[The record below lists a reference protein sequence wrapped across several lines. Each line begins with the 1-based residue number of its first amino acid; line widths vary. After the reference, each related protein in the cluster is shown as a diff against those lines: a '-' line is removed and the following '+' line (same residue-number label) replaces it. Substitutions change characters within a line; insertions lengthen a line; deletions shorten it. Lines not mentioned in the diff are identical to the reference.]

1 MTDTESLIPNNQAI
15 TSDLDFRLKPSAC
28 RSRSYRASILP
39 TNKSTFNPTDTC
51 IIYIPGG
58 RRNTYLD
65 CGQSYMRMTIK
76 NTDPTGTFRIDN
88 AATCVIN
95 RLDVFHGSNLLE
107 TIQAYNVLTSYILDM
122 QASASQRLGLS
133 NIYGFE
139 PVQGDRQGISL
150 VAAAQQTFCLPI
162 FSGVVGVLSDKMLPI
177 GLLADDIRLE
187 LTFETLALAVYGS
200 ASTPMTTGSYQI
212 LDFQLELT
220 IVELSD
226 EGENMVRNNYQYP
239 EMPLYLHGSSWRH
252 YTSQLP
258 ASAGGYSTLV
268 PARFASLKQLALCPR
283 RSTEIVNVQA
293 YSVGSRINPNFAYYW
308 FRIGSAIVP
317 PKAVYLENS
326 GNTGGYGE
334 AYAELLK
341 SWHDLH
347 TTANSTCLG
356 VEYAAADAAITN
368 CPQVAV
374 QTGTNSYKNAF
385 VIAQEL
391 ESFAQ
396 RSDVLLS
403 GMNTLSSQIF
413 FETTINTAPGNT
425 YNLDFFAW
433 YDHIM
438 VIDRGIISIKY

>member
-76 NTDPTGTFRIDN
+76 NTDTTGVFNLDN

-107 TIQAYNVLTSYILDM
+107 TIQSYNILTSYILDM
-122 QASASQRLGLS
+122 QASRSQRLGLA
-133 NIYGFE
+133 NIYGFDNA
-139 PVQGDRQGISL
+139 GDRQGKSL
-150 VAAAQQTFCLPI
+150 AAAAQQTFCLPI

-177 GLLADDIRLE
+177 GLLADDIRIE
-187 LTFETLALAVYGS
+187 ITFETLAQAVCQ
-200 ASTPMTTGSYQI
+200 TTLLTAAGSYQI

-283 RSTEIVNVQA
+283 RSTEIVNLQG
-293 YSVGSRINPNFAYYW
+293 YSLGSRVNPNFAYYW

-347 TTANSTCLG
+347 TTANSTTLG
-356 VEYAAADAAITN
+356 LEYNVGDATITN
-368 CPQVAV
+368 CPQLGP
-374 QTGTNSYKNAF
+374 QTGVLSYGNGF
-385 VIAQEL
+385 VIAQEM

-413 FETTINTAPGNT
+413 FETTINTAPGAT
-425 YNLDFFAW
+425 YTLDFFAW

>member
-1 MTDTESLIPNNQAI
+1 
-15 TSDLDFRLKPSAC
+15 
-28 RSRSYRASILP
+28 
-39 TNKSTFNPTDTC
+39 
-51 IIYIPGG
+51 
-58 RRNTYLD
+58 
-65 CGQSYMRMTIK
+65 
-76 NTDPTGTFRIDN
+76 
-88 AATCVIN
+88 
-95 RLDVFHGSNLLE
+95 
-107 TIQAYNVLTSYILDM
+107 
-122 QASASQRLGLS
+122 
-133 NIYGFE
+133 
-139 PVQGDRQGISL
+139 
-150 VAAAQQTFCLPI
+150 
-162 FSGVVGVLSDKMLPI
+162 MLPI

-187 LTFETLALAVYGS
+187 FTFETLALAVC
-200 ASTPMTTGSYQI
+200 ATTAMTTGSYQI
-212 LDFQLELT
+212 LDLQLELT

-283 RSTEIVNVQA
+283 RSVEVASTA
-293 YSVGSRINPNFAYYW
+293 SYSIGSRVNPNFAYYW

-347 TTANSTCLG
+347 TVANSTALG
-356 VEYAAADAAITN
+356 TEYNVADATITN

-374 QTGTNSYKNAF
+374 QTGVNSYNNGF
-385 VIAQEL
+385 VIAQEM

-425 YNLDFFAW
+425 YTLDFFA
-433 YDHIM
+433 
-438 VIDRGIISIKY
+438 

>member
-1 MTDTESLIPNNQAI
+1 MTDSTQFIQNQQAI
-15 TSDLDFRLKPSAC
+15 TSDLNFSLKPSGV
-28 RSRSYRASILP
+28 RSKSYRASILP

-65 CGQSYMRMTIK
+65 VNQSYMRMTIK
-76 NTDPTGTFRIDN
+76 NNDATQAFKLDN
-88 AATCVIN
+88 CATCAIN
-95 RLDVFHGSNLLE
+95 RIDVFHASNLLE
-107 TIQAYNVLTSYILDM
+107 TIQGYNVLTSYILDM
-122 QASASQRLGLS
+122 QSSYSQRIGLA
-133 NIYGFE
+133 NIYGFDST
-139 PVQGDRQGISL
+139 GDRIGSTL
-150 VAAAQQTFCLPI
+150 AAGAQQTYCLPI
-162 FSGVVGVLSDKMLPI
+162 FSGVCGVLADKMLPL

-187 LTFETLALAVYGS
+187 ITFETLALMIVQGAT
-200 ASTPMTTGSYQI
+200 ALTTAPTI

-226 EGENMVRNNYQYP
+226 EGESLVRSNYAYP
-239 EMPLYLHGSSWRH
+239 EQPLYLHGASWRH

-268 PARFASLKQLALCPR
+268 PARFASLKQLALLPR
-283 RSTEIVNVQA
+283 RSTEVSSTTS
-293 YSVGSRINPNFAYYW
+293 YSLSSRVNPNFAYYW
-308 FRIGSAIVP
+308 WRIGSAILP

-326 GNTGGYGE
+326 GNTGGYAE

-356 VEYAAADAAITN
+356 LEYAVADVAIAN

-374 QTGTNSYKNAF
+374 SVTANSYKNGF

-396 RSDVLLS
+396 RNDVLLS

-413 FETTINTAPGNT
+413 FETTINTAPATT
-425 YNLDFFAW
+425 YTLDFFAY
-433 YDHIM
+433 YDHIL
-438 VIDRGIISIKY
+438 VLDRGILSVKY

>member
-15 TSDLDFRLKPSAC
+15 TSDLDFKLKPSAC

-76 NTDPTGTFRIDN
+76 NTDPAGVFCLDN

-107 TIQAYNVLTSYILDM
+107 TIQSYNVLTSYILDL
-122 QASASQRLGLS
+122 QASQSQRLGLA
-133 NIYGFE
+133 NIYGFDAK
-139 PVQGDRQGISL
+139 GDRQGISF
-150 VAAAQQTFCLPI
+150 AIGAQQTFCLPI
-162 FSGVVGVLSDKMLPI
+162 FSGVIGVLSDKMLPI
-177 GLLADDIRLE
+177 GLLADDIRIE
-187 LTFETLALAVYGS
+187 ITFETLAQAVCQT
-200 ASTPMTTGSYQI
+200 ALMTNGSYQI
-212 LDFQLELT
+212 LDLQLELT

-283 RSTEIVNVQA
+283 RSVEVASTTS
-293 YSVGSRINPNFAYYW
+293 YSIGSRINPNFAYYW

-326 GNTGGYGE
+326 GNTGGYSE

-347 TTANSTCLG
+347 TTANSTALG
-356 VEYAAADAAITN
+356 LEYNVGDATITN
-368 CPQVAV
+368 CPQVGP
-374 QTGTNSYKNAF
+374 QTGVLSYGNGF
-385 VIAQEL
+385 VIAQEM

-413 FETTINTAPGNT
+413 FETTINTAPTNT
-425 YNLDFFAW
+425 YTLDFFAW

>member
-133 NIYGFE
+133 NIYG
-139 PVQGDRQGISL
+139 VDAQLGDRSGISL

-200 ASTPMTTGSYQI
+200 ATTPMTTGSYQI

-347 TTANSTCLG
+347 TVANSTALG
-356 VEYAAADAAITN
+356 TEYNVADATITN
-368 CPQVAV
+368 CPQVAL
-374 QTGTNSYKNAF
+374 QTGANSYNNGF
-385 VIAQEL
+385 VIAQEM

-425 YNLDFFAW
+425 YTLDFFAW